1 MQLSKEW
8 ILSDYLNQTDIQQQD
23 FLPAMAALGHQIT
36 IHENHWRIE
45 SPVNRPDCH
54 SVVGIAREFCT
65 ALAVPFRYQAPVVEG
80 CEEASIFEML
90 DVDVWDEQLCNRL
103 TCRMAYNIRNCPSPD
118 WLQSRLLAC
127 GITPVNCITDI
138 AKYAE
143 LELGQPLLI
152 LDGRCSSGSLTLRQ
166 SFPGESQEEAVVLAG
181 DFQPITIGGTICAE
195 EALLRPDTNTIIICA
210 IHNNDSSCDSML
222 TYTAVERMC
231 QLIETTQCGTVAD
244 GTIDILNYVPH
255 ECKVPLTLKQ
265 INNQLNTAFT
275 EKTLSALLQPTG
287 IIVADGEFVIP
298 PHRQDLLDLQ
308 DIMEEIL
315 RILAA
320 QKDKHL
326 FLKLF

>member
-8 ILSDYLNQTDIQQQD
+8 ILSDYLNHTDIQQQD

-45 SPVNRPDCH
+45 SPVNRPDCR

-103 TCRMAYNIRNCPSPD
+103 TCRMAYNICNCPSPD

-152 LDGRCSSGSLTLRQ
+152 LVGRCSSGSLTLRQ

-210 IHNNDSSCDSML
+210 IHNNDNSCDSML

-231 QLIETTQCGTVAD
+231 QLIEELQCGTVAD
-244 GTIDILNYVPH
+244 GTIDILNFVPP
-255 ECKVPLTLKQ
+255 ERWISCSLEA
-265 INNQLNTAFT
+265 INEKCNAKFT
-275 EKTLSALLQPTG
+275 QDTITDLLQPTG
-287 IIVADGEFVIP
+287 ITVDGSEFMIP
-298 PHRQDLLDLQ
+298 SHRSDLTSAK
-308 DIMEEIL
+308 DIMLEVC
-315 RILAA
+315 RIHTA
-320 QKDKHL
+320 QKINICS
-326 FLKLF
+326 